1 MANDLGLEVIC
12 EGVER
17 IEQAEFLMSI
27 DCYYAQGYLYAKPM
41 PKDTFLKEV
50 DKFKGM

>member
-12 EGVER
+12 EGVEN

-27 DCYYAQGYLYAKPM
+27 NCYYAQDYLYAKPI
-41 PKDTFLKEV
+41 PKDMFVQKVEKSKEI
-50 DKFKGM
+50 